1 MFEMNQRIKGF
12 LSFLLMNNIFI
23 ALCAVGMCLN
33 TTILLNVPF
42 RDFSFYGFIFST
54 TLFSYNLYYLKDKS
68 HPFALL
74 FSIIGFVLS
83 CSFFYLSNLTI
94 TFDLIF
100 ISFLSALYILP
111 GYMGFKGSKYYLLFK
126 LLILVFV
133 WTNTTILLPITY
145 YEFDLPFYLF
155 YINRFLLI
163 WNLSMLFFIKDEESK
178 FPKNSLRISLYC
190 TLFLQLINS
199 IYYAYSIAIEQGLL
213 FILMS
218 VILLI
223 ISIYFLRFKKTQLY
237 YLFFVDGIML
247 LESIFVF
254 ILQFSFQD

>member
-12 LSFLLMNNIFI
+12 LSFLLKNNIFI
-23 ALCAVGMCLN
+23 AFCAVGMCLN
-33 TTILLNVPF
+33 TSILLNVPF
-42 RDFSFYGFIFST
+42 RDFSFYGFIFSA
-54 TLFSYNLYYLKDKS
+54 TLFSYNIYYLKDKA
-68 HPFALL
+68 HPYALL
-74 FSIIGFVLS
+74 FTIIGIVLS
-83 CSFFYLSNLTI
+83 CIFFYLCNSIFTY
-94 TFDLIF
+94 DLVF
-100 ISFLSALYILP
+100 ISILSALYILP
-111 GYMGFKGSKYYLLFK
+111 GYLGFKGSKYYLLFK

-133 WTNTTILLPITY
+133 WTNTTVLVPLIR
-145 YEFDLPFYLF
+145 YEVELPFLLF

-190 TLFLQLINS
+190 TLLLQFINS
-199 IYYAYSIAIEQGLL
+199 IYYTYSISIEYGLL

-218 VILLI
+218 VILLS
-223 ISIYFLRFKKTQLY
+223 ISIYFLRIKKTQLY